1 MSLLEK
7 LSPFFTFSLFH
18 FFTFPPI
25 CDLILSMDFPFKISE
40 NKEFDT
46 VGFGTNAVDF
56 LIVVPEYPAF
66 NSKIELANYHQLAGG
81 EIASTMAGLRRLGMK
96 TAYIGR
102 FGTDSAG
109 DFGLQT
115 LHDEGVNVEFA
126 EQIEGATTQIAFI
139 VIDERNGERTVIWKR
154 DEKLSY
160 TPAEVPLEI
169 VQQTKVFHATP
180 HDALACIKLAREAK
194 KNDAIISIDID
205 NIFDGVLEMIPLVD
219 VFISS
224 REFPEKLLGIKDERE
239 ALREIKS
246 RFGCPIVGMTLG
258 EAGSLVLCEDKFIR
272 TEGYAVPNGCKDT
285 TGAGDAFRVGMIY
298 GLLKGKSVE
307 TTLEMANAVAALKC
321 REIGARTALPNEKEL
336 QNLLR
341 SFSD

>member
-1 MSLLEK
+1 
-7 LSPFFTFSLFH
+7 
-18 FFTFPPI
+18 
-25 CDLILSMDFPFKISE
+25 
-40 NKEFDT
+40 
-46 VGFGTNAVDF
+46 
-56 LIVVPEYPAF
+56 
-66 NSKIELANYHQLAGG
+66 
-81 EIASTMAGLRRLGMK
+81 MK

-115 LHDEGVNVEFA
+115 LRDNGVNVEFA

-154 DEKLSY
+154 DAKLSY

-169 VQQTKVFHATP
+169 VRQTKVFHATP
-180 HDALACIKLAREAK
+180 HDALACIKLVREAK
-194 KNDAIISIDID
+194 QHDAIISIDID

-258 EAGSLVLCEDKFIR
+258 EAGSLVLCEDKFIE
-272 TEGYAVPNGCKDT
+272 TKGYAVPNGCKDT

-298 GLLKGKSVE
+298 GILKGKSVE

-336 QNLLR
+336 RDLLR
-341 SFSD
+341 KSLKI